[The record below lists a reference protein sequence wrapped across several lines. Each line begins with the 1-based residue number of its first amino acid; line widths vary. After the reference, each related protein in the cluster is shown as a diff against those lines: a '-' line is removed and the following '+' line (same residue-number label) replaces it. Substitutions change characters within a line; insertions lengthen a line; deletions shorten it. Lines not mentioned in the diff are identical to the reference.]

1 MNPHDVAGQLAGA
14 RTVEELA
21 AVLKQI
27 LDKSGWSLRK
37 LQQWGIE
44 NGAPLPRTTV
54 HDVLAGRR
62 PPAPELLTALLNAI
76 GITDDHQIRPWLD
89 ALERVQQ
96 SRSTPRERVKSARS
110 LHGQVSAAQFF
121 VEEDQLNEITR
132 LIQRSEDEVWLWG
145 ATLSRHIPYLES
157 YIREAVARD
166 CRVKVLLIKPEGA
179 AMTMS
184 GLRAGPEGQS
194 IPEQRARLEHNLA
207 LLAERTH
214 PGLEVRL
221 VDYLAP
227 YTLYAYD
234 PGLAHGKMDLR
245 LGSFHGQHE
254 LRPTFQLHRDRDGDW
269 FDYFYEQFTVV
280 WKIAE
285 PTEGTSIPHSP

>member
-1 MNPHDVAGQLAGA
+1 MNQRGLAGQLADV
-14 RTVEELA
+14 RTVQELA
-21 AVLKQI
+21 AVLKQL
-27 LDKSGWSLRK
+27 LDEAGWSLRK
-37 LQQWGIE
+37 LQQWGTE
-44 NGAPLPRTTV
+44 NGVPLPRATV

-62 PPAPELLTALLNAI
+62 PPAPELLEALLGAV
-76 GITDDHQIRPWLD
+76 GMTDDLQTRLWRD

-96 SRSTPRERVKSARS
+96 SRSTPRERVKSARN
-110 LHGQVSAAQFF
+110 LHGRVSAAQFF

-132 LIQRSEDEVWLWG
+132 LIQRCEDEVWLWG

-157 YIREAVARD
+157 YIKDAVERD
-166 CRVKVLLIKPEGA
+166 CRVKILLIKLEGA

-184 GLRAGPEGQS
+184 GLRAGPDGQS
-194 IPEQRARLEHNLA
+194 IPEQQARLKHNLR
-207 LLAERTH
+207 LLDDCAH

-234 PGLAHGKMDLR
+234 PGLGHGKMDLR

-254 LRPTFQLHRDRDGDW
+254 LRPTFQLHRERDGDW

-280 WKIAE
+280 WKAAE
-285 PTEGTSIPHSP
+285 PTEGTVSKQQ